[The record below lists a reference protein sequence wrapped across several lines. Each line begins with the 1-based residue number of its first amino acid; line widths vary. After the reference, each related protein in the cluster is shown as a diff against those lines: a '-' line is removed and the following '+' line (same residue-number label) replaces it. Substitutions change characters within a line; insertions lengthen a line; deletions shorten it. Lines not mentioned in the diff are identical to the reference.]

1 MEERGLSQEMFDAGE
16 NRPRASHNLWPRLPY
31 LEKGGSV
38 PAHPAGAGEDQLG
51 THQVAFKLEGWHYSG
66 SPLSS

>member
-1 MEERGLSQEMFDAGE
+1 MLGRTAHGQVTTSG
-16 NRPRASHNLWPRLPY
+16 PRLPY